1 MGAEQPA
8 AAAEA
13 CIQLQSADS
22 VLEVERQWEEHCTAA
37 LLGSFREEEVEDRC
51 CIADIAGEGVVHIY
65 FQISI
70 ISVTISIVWS
80 ISD

>member
-13 CIQLQSADS
+13 CNQLQSAGS
-22 VLEVERQWEEHCTAA
+22 AQEAEHQWAEHYTVG
-37 LLGSFREEEVEDRC
+37 LLDSFRVEEVEDRC
-51 CIADIAGEGVVHIY
+51 CIADIAGEGVVRIY

-70 ISVTISIVWS
+70 IPFLQSIA
-80 ISD
+80 

>member
-13 CIQLQSADS
+13 CNQLQSAGS
-22 VLEVERQWEEHCTAA
+22 VQEAERQWEGHCTAG
-37 LLGSFREEEVEDRC
+37 LLGSFREGEVEDRC
-51 CIADIAGEGVVHIY
+51 CIADIAGEGVVRIY

>member
-13 CIQLQSADS
+13 CNQLQSAGS
-22 VLEVERQWEEHCTAA
+22 AQKAERQWAEHYTAG
-37 LLGSFREEEVEDRC
+37 LLDSFRVEEVEDRC
-51 CIADIAGEGVVHIY
+51 CIADIAGEGVVRIY

-70 ISVTISIVWS
+70 IPFL
-80 ISD
+80 